1 MIQSR
6 AMLATLSISQW
17 TARKLDR
24 QVTKEVETAHAA
36 HDAGRFNKLLVNK
49 SLLDPVAKL
58 AGQIR
63 DYHYSVTLPWADSGA
78 RLLPSKLFMAYTE
91 RMRRFKEE
99 FNRCVTDLTN
109 NYPAEVQAAR
119 NRLGTMYRPEDYPD
133 INGVRQRFDIAVDF
147 TPVPAA
153 DDFRVDVAT
162 EAQEELRASVTR
174 AVAARQEAA
183 VKATYE
189 RVREVVSKIAER
201 LSEDKPVF
209 KNSLIDNARDL
220 CDVLNALNITNDP
233 KLDEIEHAI
242 RETLLVSP
250 EMLRN
255 SARHREETARA
266 AFAVLAKLP

>member
-78 RLLPSKLFMAYTE
+78 RLLPSKLFMAYTD

-99 FNRCVTDLTN
+99 FNRSVTELTHQ
-109 NYPAEVQAAR
+109 YPAEVQAAR

-133 INGVRQRFDIAVDF
+133 INGVRQRFDIAIDF
-147 TPVPAA
+147 APVPAA
-153 DDFRVDVAT
+153 DDFRVDVAA
-162 EAQEELRASVTR
+162 EAQDELRASVTR
-174 AVAARQEAA
+174 AVATRQEAA

-201 LSEDKPVF
+201 LSEEKPVF

-220 CDVLNALNITNDP
+220 CEVLSALNITNDP
-233 KLDEIEHAI
+233 KLDQIEQAI
-242 RETLLVSP
+242 RSTLLVSP

-255 SARHREETARA
+255 SARHRAETAEA
-266 AFAVLAKLP
+266 ARAVLSQLP